1 MSHTVEVTMS
11 LTVTA
16 KGKLAL
22 MAAGGGLGGGEAAR
36 LQKAADA
43 NLEKLISAA
52 QRYGFDI
59 SDVQVKVS

>member
-22 MAAGGGLGGGEAAR
+22 MAAGGGLGGDEATR

-43 NLEKLISAA
+43 NLDKLIDAA
-52 QRYGFDI
+52 QRYGFEVADVSVKI
-59 SDVQVKVS
+59 S